1 MLNEILLAAILPIVS
16 APLGWAFKRQFDTN
30 ARVTQHDKEL
40 ALIRQGFDDLKEL
53 INTRF
58 DLTDN
63 RLERVERK
71 VLNGDYYR

>member
-1 MLNEILLAAILPIVS
+1 MWLATILPIVA
-16 APLGWAFKRQFDTN
+16 APVGWIVKRQAATN
-30 ARVTQHDKEL
+30 AKVIELDKQTAVTN
-40 ALIRQGFDDLKEL
+40 QGIEDLKEL

-58 DLTDN
+58 DNMDY